1 MCLQFSNHILSLL
14 RKYIGVC
21 ANSDL
26 FRKIMFSLATKQA
39 DYIVHFAEDAAGKKT
54 KQKRDFYVKFDRE

>member
-1 MCLQFSNHILSLL
+1 
-14 RKYIGVC
+14 
-21 ANSDL
+21 
-26 FRKIMFSLATKQA
+26 MFSLATKQA